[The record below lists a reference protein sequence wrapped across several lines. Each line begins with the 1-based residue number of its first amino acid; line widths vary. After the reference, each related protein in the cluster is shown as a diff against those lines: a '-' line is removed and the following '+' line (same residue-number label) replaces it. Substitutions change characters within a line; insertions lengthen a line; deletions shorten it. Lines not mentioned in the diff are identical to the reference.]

1 MEDESDERRTMKGM
15 HGFSARET
23 FLGVPF
29 VPLGELRH
37 RKPDVVVI
45 GAPFDWGTMFRP
57 GARFGPRE
65 IRRQSNVSA
74 NAAEYYAL
82 SLKVR
87 PLVDIDVVDSG
98 DAPVIPGYME
108 DSLDAIRQTV
118 QTVAEGFGS

>member
-1 MEDESDERRTMKGM
+1 MDVL
-15 HGFSARET
+15 HGFNSRET
-23 FLGVPF
+23 FLGVPHAELSE
-29 VPLGELRH
+29 LGS
-37 RKPDVVVI
+37 RKPDVAI
-45 GAPFDWGTMFRP
+45 LGAPFDWGTMFRP

-74 NAAEYYAL
+74 NPAEYYAL

-118 QTVAEGFGS
+118 QTVPQARA